1 MERRRTPPRRP
12 ARQDPARQDPARQDP
27 ARPPRRR
34 TRPVRFGR
42 RGAPAAAL
50 LLLVALAGC
59 SGGGGGGAAPG
70 VASPSAVPTQ
80 LAAAAMP
87 TGIPGDWHLVF
98 EDEFDG
104 GSLDRAKWS
113 TGSPDAA
120 HPDGVTAPVN
130 TKELDCYDASQ
141 VSVRDGLLRITAVA
155 KQQSC
160 GGRTL
165 PYVSGMVNSKGKFS
179 FAHGA
184 MEARIDVPAAAPGVV
199 ANWPAFWS
207 VGADWPAG
215 GENDVMEGLHG
226 RVCSYFNSDI
236 ASTGSCADSDLTGW
250 HVFGSDWQP
259 GRVDYYRDGVLV
271 ATITAG
277 VTSAPMWLM
286 VDNAVQ
292 PSIGGPTAVP
302 ATLQV
307 DYVRVWQR

>member
-1 MERRRTPPRRP
+1 MPVAMERRRTPSRRP
-12 ARQDPARQDPARQDP
+12 ARQDPAGPPGRRAR
-27 ARPPRRR
+27 
-34 TRPVRFGR
+34 TGR
-42 RGAPAAAL
+42 RGAAAAAL

-70 VASPSAVPTQ
+70 VASPPAVPTQ
-80 LAAAAMP
+80 LPAAAMP

-120 HPDGVTAPVN
+120 HPDGVTPPVN

-141 VSVRDGLLRITAVA
+141 VSVGDGLLRITAVE

-179 FAHGA
+179 FAYGA

-207 VGADWPAG
+207 VGANWPEG

-226 RVCSYFNSDI
+226 RVCSYFNSDT
-236 ASTGSCADSDLTGW
+236 ASTGSCTDSDLTGW
-250 HVFGSDWQP
+250 HVFASDWQP
-259 GRVDYYRDGVLV
+259 GRVDYYRDGILV

-277 VTSAPMWLM
+277 ITSAPMWLM

-292 PSIGGPTAVP
+292 PDVGGPTLVP